1 MKRQL
6 YGNSIMVLAMALVL
20 AVALPSAMLAQ
31 NNNGSGQKSPSKTSS
46 NPAINLGQLELLMQ
60 QNIGKDAKAFG
71 RAQGEYWSIIEAQG
85 DFPRAYN
92 FFSNLATANPSSPDV
107 LGLEGSA
114 IGGYIGWLYSSD
126 AGKPVDEQ
134 FVIALDSKARAAFDK
149 ALQIDPSN
157 FYALFG
163 YAIYESYNPSGR
175 EHSKELFA
183 RLEGL
188 RSSHP
193 DYPWN
198 VVEAFKKERSAG
210 K

>member
-6 YGNSIMVLAMALVL
+6 YGNSIIVLAVVLVL

-31 NNNGSGQKSPSKTSS
+31 NNNGSGQKSPSKRS
-46 NPAINLGQLELLMQ
+46 NPANMGQLELTMQ

-114 IGGYIGWLYSSD
+114 IGGYIGWLYSSA

-163 YAIYESYNPSGR
+163 YAIYESYNPTGA

-188 RSSHP
+188 RSTHP
-193 DYPWN
+193 DYSWN
-198 VVEAFKKERSAG
+198 VVEAFKKERTGG

>member
-1 MKRQL
+1 MKRKM
-6 YGNSIMVLAMALVL
+6 YASSIVVL
-20 AVALPSAMLAQ
+20 AVALLLALPSAILAQ
-31 NNNGSGQKSPSKTSS
+31 NNNGSGQKAESKTSG
-46 NPAINLGQLELLMQ
+46 NPAGKLARLELTMQ
-60 QNIGKDAKAFG
+60 QTVTKDAKAFG
-71 RAQGEYWSIIEAQG
+71 RAQGEYWSTITAQN

-92 FFSNLATANPSSPDV
+92 FFSQLAAANPSSPDV

-114 IGGYIGWLYSSD
+114 IGGYIGWLYSPA
-126 AGKPVDEQ
+126 AGKPVEEQ
-134 FVIALDSKARAAFDK
+134 FVIALDSKARASFDK

-163 YAIYESYNPSGR
+163 YAIYESYNPTGA

-193 DYPWN
+193 DYPWQ
-198 VVEAFKKERSAG
+198 VVEEFKKERTAG

>member
-1 MKRQL
+1 MKREM
-6 YGNSIMVLAMALVL
+6 YANSIVVLGVALL
-20 AVALPSAMLAQ
+20 LALPSAMLAQ
-31 NNNGSGQKSPSKTSS
+31 NNNGSGQKAESKTSG
-46 NPAINLGQLELLMQ
+46 NLAGKLARLELTMQ
-60 QNIGKDAKAFG
+60 QAVGKDAKAFG
-71 RAQGEYWSIIEAQG
+71 RAQGEYWSTIESQN

-92 FFSNLATANPSSPDV
+92 FFSNLAAAHPSSPDI

-114 IGGYIGWLYSSD
+114 IGGYIGWLYSPA

-134 FVIALDSKARAAFDK
+134 FVIALDSKARASFDK

-163 YAIYESYNPSGR
+163 YAIYESYNPTGA

-193 DYPWN
+193 DYPWQ
-198 VVEAFKKERSAG
+198 VVEELKKERTAG

>member
-6 YGNSIMVLAMALVL
+6 YATSIIVLAMALVV
-20 AVALPSAMLAQ
+20 AVAWPSAMLAQ
-31 NNNGSGQKSPSKTSS
+31 NNDGSGQKSPAKNT
-46 NPAINLGQLELLMQ
+46 NPANNLGQLELTMQ

-71 RAQGEYWSIIEAQG
+71 RAQGEYWSIISQQQ

-92 FFSNLATANPSSPDV
+92 FFSNLAAAHPSSPDV

-114 IGGYIGWLYSSD
+114 IGGYIGWLYSPA

-134 FVIALDSKARAAFDK
+134 FVMALDGKARAAFDK
-149 ALQIDPSN
+149 ALQIDSSN

-163 YAIYESYNPSGR
+163 YAIYESYNPTGA

-183 RLEGL
+183 RLESL

-198 VVEAFKKERSAG
+198 IVEAFKKERLAG

>member
-1 MKRQL
+1 MKRKM
-6 YGNSIMVLAMALVL
+6 YASSIVVL
-20 AVALPSAMLAQ
+20 AVALLLALPSAILAQ
-31 NNNGSGQKSPSKTSS
+31 NNNGSGQKAESKTSG
-46 NPAINLGQLELLMQ
+46 NPAGKLARLELTMQ
-60 QNIGKDAKAFG
+60 QAVGKDAKAFG
-71 RAQGEYWSIIEAQG
+71 RAQGEYWSTIESQN

-92 FFSNLATANPSSPDV
+92 FFSNLAAAHPSSPDI

-114 IGGYIGWLYSSD
+114 IGGYIGWLYSPA

-134 FVIALDSKARAAFDK
+134 FVIALDSKARASFDK

-163 YAIYESYNPSGR
+163 YAIYESYNPTGA

-193 DYPWN
+193 DYPWQ
-198 VVEAFKKERSAG
+198 VVEELKKERTAG

>member
-1 MKRQL
+1 MKRQI
-6 YGNSIMVLAMALVL
+6 YTNSIVVSAMVLLL
-20 AVALPSAMLAQ
+20 ALPSAMLAQ
-31 NNNGSGQKSPSKTSS
+31 NNNGSGQKAESKASG
-46 NPAINLGQLELLMQ
+46 NPADKLARLELSMQ
-60 QNIGKDAKAFG
+60 QSAGKDAKAFG
-71 RAQGEYWSIIEAQG
+71 RAQGEYWSTIESQK

-92 FFSNLATANPSSPDV
+92 FFSSLAAAHPSSPDI

-114 IGGYIGWLYSSD
+114 IGGYIGWLYSPA
-126 AGKPVDEQ
+126 AGKPADEQ

-149 ALQIDPSN
+149 ALLIDPSN

-163 YAIYESYNPSGR
+163 YAIYESYNPTGA

-193 DYPWN
+193 EYPWQ
-198 VVEAFKKERSAG
+198 VVEEFKKERTAG

>member
-6 YGNSIMVLAMALVL
+6 FAHSIMAL
-20 AVALPSAMLAQ
+20 AVVFAMSLPIATSAQ
-31 NNNGSGQKSPSKTSS
+31 TNNGPAAKTQGKTNGNPS
-46 NPAINLGQLELLMQ
+46 NRLGQLELTMQ
-60 QNIGKDAKAFG
+60 QSIEKDAKAFG
-71 RAQGEYWSIIEAQG
+71 RAQGEYWSIVSTQN

-92 FFSNLATANPSSPDV
+92 FFSNLAAAHPSSPDV

-114 IGGYIGWLYSSD
+114 IGGYIGWLYSPA

-134 FVIALDSKARAAFDK
+134 LVMTLDSKARDCFDK
-149 ALQIDPSN
+149 ALQIDASN

-163 YAIYESYNPSGR
+163 YAIYESYNPTGA
-175 EHSKELFA
+175 EHSRELFA

-198 VVEAFKKERSAG
+198 IVEDFKKERTAG

>member
-1 MKRQL
+1 MNREM
-6 YGNSIMVLAMALVL
+6 YANSIVVLGVALL
-20 AVALPSAMLAQ
+20 LALPSAMLAQ
-31 NNNGSGQKSPSKTSS
+31 NNNGSGQKAESKTSG
-46 NPAINLGQLELLMQ
+46 NPAGKLARLELTMQ
-60 QNIGKDAKAFG
+60 QAVGKDAKAFG
-71 RAQGEYWSIIEAQG
+71 RAQGEYWSTIESQN

-92 FFSNLATANPSSPDV
+92 FFSNLAAAHPASPDI

-114 IGGYIGWLYSSD
+114 IGGYIGWLYSPA
-126 AGKPVDEQ
+126 AGKPVEEQ
-134 FVIALDSKARAAFDK
+134 FVIALDSKARASFDK
-149 ALQIDPSN
+149 ALQIDPTN

-163 YAIYESYNPSGR
+163 YAIYESYNPTGA

-193 DYPWN
+193 DYPWQ
-198 VVEAFKKERSAG
+198 VVEEFKKERTAG

>member
-1 MKRQL
+1 
-6 YGNSIMVLAMALVL
+6 
-20 AVALPSAMLAQ
+20 MLAQ
-31 NNNGSGQKSPSKTSS
+31 NNNGSGQKTASKTSS
-46 NPAINLGQLELLMQ
+46 NPANNLGQLELSMQ
-60 QNIGKDAKAFG
+60 QNIGKDGKAFG
-71 RAQGEYWSIIEAQG
+71 RAQGEYWSIIESQN

-92 FFSNLATANPSSPDV
+92 FFSNLAAAHPSSPDV

-114 IGGYIGWLYSSD
+114 IGGYIGWLYSPAS
-126 AGKPVDEQ
+126 GKPVDEQ
-134 FVIALDSKARAAFDK
+134 LVIALDSKAHTAFDK

-163 YAIYESYNPSGR
+163 YAIYESYNPTGA

-183 RLEGL
+183 KLEGL

-198 VVEAFKKERSAG
+198 VVEEFKKQRTAG

>member
-1 MKRQL
+1 MKHQTWGSL
-6 YGNSIMVLAMALVL
+6 ISVLGVAALL
-20 AVALPSAMLAQ
+20 TLSSAALAQ
-31 NNNGSGQKSPSKTSS
+31 NNNSSGQKAESKTGG
-46 NPAINLGQLELLMQ
+46 NPASTLARLELSMQ
-60 QNIGKDAKAFG
+60 QAAGKDAKAFA
-71 RAQGEYWSIIEAQG
+71 RAQGEYWSIIESQK

-92 FFSNLATANPSSPDV
+92 FFSDLAAAHPSSPDV

-114 IGGYIGWLYSSD
+114 IGGYIGWLYSPA

-134 FVIALDSKARAAFDK
+134 FVIALDSKAHAAFDK

-157 FYALFG
+157 FYALFD
-163 YAIYESYNPSGR
+163 YAIYESYNPTGT

-193 DYPWN
+193 DYPWQL
-198 VVEAFKKERSAG
+198 VEEMEKERMAG

>member
-1 MKRQL
+1 MFAAR
-6 YGNSIMVLAMALVL
+6 
-20 AVALPSAMLAQ
+20 
-31 NNNGSGQKSPSKTSS
+31 T
-46 NPAINLGQLELLMQ
+46 
-60 QNIGKDAKAFG
+60 
-71 RAQGEYWSIIEAQG
+71 
-85 DFPRAYN
+85 
-92 FFSNLATANPSSPDV
+92 
-107 LGLEGSA
+107 
-114 IGGYIGWLYSSD
+114 
-126 AGKPVDEQ
+126 GKPVDEQ

-163 YAIYESYNPSGR
+163 YAIYESYNPTGA

-193 DYPWN
+193 DYPWQ
-198 VVEAFKKERSAG
+198 VVEEFKKERTAG